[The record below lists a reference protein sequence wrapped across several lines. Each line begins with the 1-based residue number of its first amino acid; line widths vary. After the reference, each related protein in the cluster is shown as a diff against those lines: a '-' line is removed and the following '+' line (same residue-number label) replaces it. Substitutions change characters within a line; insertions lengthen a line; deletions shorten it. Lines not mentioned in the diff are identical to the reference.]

1 MLFNDP
7 ILAALDQQVTA
18 VFGPIVVGPALPE
31 ERYFTDLVESIIS
44 QQLATGVAT
53 IISGRVHQVVG
64 ADFSPA
70 RVQATPIEVLRTAGL
85 STAKANYVHNIASA
99 WESGEIVSNDLTKM
113 TDEEVIAKLTKIKG
127 VGRWTAEM
135 FLMFCLA
142 RPDVFSV
149 GDYGL
154 KKAISRAYQLPIES
168 KPGVFMQIAEAWRPN
183 RTHASRI
190 LWKSL
195 ELQQK

>member
-7 ILAALDQQVTA
+7 ILAGLDQQVTS

-31 ERYFTDLVESIIS
+31 KQYFTDLVESIIS

-53 IISGRVHQVVG
+53 IISARVHQIVG
-64 ADFSPA
+64 TDFSPA
-70 RVQATPIEVLRTAGL
+70 RVLATPIEVLRTAGL
-85 STAKANYVHNIASA
+85 STAKANYIQNIASA
-99 WESGEIVSNDLTKM
+99 WESGEIVSSHLTKM
-113 TDEEVIAKLTKIKG
+113 TDEEVIVKLTTIKG

-142 RPDVFSV
+142 RQDVFSV

-154 KKAISRAYQLPIES
+154 KKAISRAYQVPMDS
-168 KPGVFMQIAEAWRPN
+168 KPSVFLEIADTWRPY
-183 RTHASRI
+183 RTRASRI

-195 ELQQK
+195 ELQSR